1 MKIISF
7 NECNNKDYWMEQ
19 ILKSDWDA
27 RLFLDRAYKE
37 KEIRALFGKHLD
49 ILLLVEND
57 QLISYCT
64 YAEFDEIQPTEL
76 TPWVGFVYTFP
87 KYRGNRYMGLIF
99 EEISKLAQSDN
110 YSYIYLSTNHT
121 SVYEKYGFEFYQI
134 LNDIQGHPSRIY
146 RKKIK

>member
-64 YAEFDEIQPTEL
+64 YSEFDEIQPTEL

>member
-87 KYRGNRYMGLIF
+87 EYRGNRYMGLIF

>member
-121 SVYEKYGFEFYQI
+121 SVYEKYGFEFYQM
-134 LNDIQGHPSRIY
+134 LNDIQGNPSRIY

>member
-87 KYRGNRYMGLIF
+87 EYRGNRYMGLIF

-121 SVYEKYGFEFYQI
+121 SLYEKYGFEFYQI

>member
-121 SVYEKYGFEFYQI
+121 SLYEKYGFEFYQM
-134 LNDIQGHPSRIY
+134 LNDIQGNPSRIY

>member
-87 KYRGNRYMGLIF
+87 EYRGNRYMGLIF

-134 LNDIQGHPSRIY
+134 LNDIQGNPSRIY

>member
-1 MKIISF
+1 MKIIRF

-121 SVYEKYGFEFYQI
+121 SVYEKYGFEFYQM
-134 LNDIQGHPSRIY
+134 LNDIQGNPSRIY

>member
-134 LNDIQGHPSRIY
+134 LNDIQGNPSRIY